1 MSMKYQNA
9 DAVFP
14 SSLLTEIQKYV
25 QDGIIYIPKAKEN
38 RKKWGEN
45 TGYRKYVEERN
56 SIIKKNFKKS
66 KKSETIETLAAEYN
80 LSVETVKKIVYS
92 R

>member
-1 MSMKYQNA
+1 MKYQNA
-9 DAVFP
+9 DVIFP
-14 SSLLTEIQKYV
+14 ASLLAEMQKYV

-56 SIIKKNFKKS
+56 SIIRS
-66 KKSETIETLAAEYN
+66 KFQTTDNIHNLADEYN

-92 R
+92 K